1 MTNNDNAAQRPETP
15 IQDAGRDPGG
25 RAPRRWKT
33 PAIFVGVLACGF
45 ALGIG
50 AYAATAPTDP
60 TGLRQG
66 VRLAFVQHMIGR
78 ALDSVG
84 ANAAQESKVH
94 DIVAAKFAEI
104 APNPDERAA
113 LRKQALELLAAPTV
127 DRAAVEKL
135 RVQAVATF
143 DAKSKA
149 VVGGLV
155 DIADQLTPDQRTK
168 LAGEI
173 EAMRQHGHGMMGPG
187 RGWRHGGPMNGG
199 PDNEDD

>member
-1 MTNNDNAAQRPETP
+1 MSNNDNAAQRPETP
-15 IQDAGRDPGG
+15 PQGTGPDLGG
-25 RAPRRWKT
+25 RGARRWRT
-33 PAIFVGVLACGF
+33 PAIYAGVLACGF

-50 AYAATAPTDP
+50 AYAATGPSDP
-60 TGLRQG
+60 IGLRQG
-66 VRLAFVQHMIGR
+66 VRLAFVQHMVGR

-84 ANAAQESKVH
+84 ASTEQEGKVH
-94 DIVAAKFAEI
+94 DIIAAKFAEI
-104 APNPDERAA
+104 APNPDEHAA
-113 LRKQALELLAAPTV
+113 LRKQALELLTAPTI
-127 DRAAVEKL
+127 DRVAVEKL

-173 EAMRQHGHGMMGPG
+173 EAMRQQHHGMMGPWG
-187 RGWRHGGPMNGG
+187 GWRHDGPMNHG
-199 PDNEDD
+199 PDNEAN